1 MGASSTAVLPLLLIA
16 ESRLQFAFALQS
28 GRRASL
34 QHHGAAFCFSTRL
47 LSSTSR
53 FSTVRTNVR
62 AGSRRMAISSSAQG
76 YGADTEPRDKVGRP
90 AGWWQLPPIDG
101 APLLHHTDRYGSAV
115 IEDPALNSSMTD
127 PAEFSAKLATS
138 MAVWRQA
145 GIKAVWLR
153 LATEACRL

>member
-1 MGASSTAVLPLLLIA
+1 MGARSTAVLPLLLIA

-28 GRRASL
+28 SL

-47 LSSTSR
+47 LSSTS

-62 AGSRRMAISSSAQG
+62 AGSRRIATSSSAQG
-76 YGADTEPRDKVGRP
+76 HGADTEPRDKVGRP

-115 IEDPALNSSMTD
+115 IEDPALNSSITD

>member
-1 MGASSTAVLPLLLIA
+1 MGARSTAVLPLLLIA

-28 GRRASL
+28 GRWASL
-34 QHHGAAFCFSTRL
+34 QHHGSAFCFSTRL
-47 LSSTSR
+47 LGSTSS
-53 FSTVRTNVR
+53 FPTIRTNAR
-62 AGSRRMAISSSAQG
+62 AGSRLTSSSAQG
-76 YGADTEPRDKVGRP
+76 HGADTEPRDKVGRP

-138 MAVWRQA
+138 MTVWRQA
-145 GIKAVWLR
+145 GIKAVWMR
-153 LATEACRL
+153 LETEACRL

>member
-1 MGASSTAVLPLLLIA
+1 MGARSTAVLPLLLIA

-34 QHHGAAFCFSTRL
+34 QHHGSAFCFSTRL

-62 AGSRRMAISSSAQG
+62 AGSPRTSSSAQG
-76 YGADTEPRDKVGRP
+76 HDAEPRDKVGRP

-138 MAVWRQA
+138 MTVWRQA
-145 GIKAVWLR
+145 GIKAVWMR
-153 LATEACRL
+153 LETEACRL

>member
-1 MGASSTAVLPLLLIA
+1 MGARSTAVLPLLLIA

-47 LSSTSR
+47 LSSTS

-62 AGSRRMAISSSAQG
+62 AGSRRIATSSSAQG
-76 YGADTEPRDKVGRP
+76 HGADTEPRDKVGRP

-115 IEDPALNSSMTD
+115 IEDPALNSSITD